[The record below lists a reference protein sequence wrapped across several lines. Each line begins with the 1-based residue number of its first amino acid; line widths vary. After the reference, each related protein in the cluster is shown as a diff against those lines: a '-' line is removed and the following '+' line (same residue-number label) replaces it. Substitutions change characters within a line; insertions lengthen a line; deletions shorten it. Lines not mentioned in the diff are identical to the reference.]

1 MLPSRSG
8 ILAKVIKQ
16 CIQTSITNTIYIS
29 RSLLKCPHFR
39 SIRLELF
46 CQRGILK
53 NFAKFTGV
61 FSGTGVSCEFCGIL
75 KNTFF
80 PQNTSSGCF
89 WHLLQLSFSI
99 LILYVINHHLSRE
112 FVQFLVWQGE
122 RLFSYFISG
131 FPNFSYFGFF
141 RKCSMFLRSIPLR

>member
-8 ILAKVIKQ
+8 TLAKAMKQ
-16 CIQTSITNTIYIS
+16 CIQLSTTNTIYIS

-39 SIRLELF
+39 SSRPELF

-61 FSGTGVSCEFCGIL
+61 FSGTGVSCKFCYIL

-80 PQNTSSGCF
+80 PQNTPSGCF
-89 WHLLQLSFSI
+89 WHFLQSSFSI
-99 LILYVINHHLSRE
+99 LILYVINQHLRRGS
-112 FVQFLVWQGE
+112 VQFFVWWSE

-131 FPNFSYFGFF
+131 FPKFPYMLFF
-141 RKCSMFLRSIPLR
+141 RKCSIFSRSIPLR